1 MSEADSVED
10 ELSEPVLSDYVI
22 VSGMV
27 MALGTPWQRLKAK
40 ALLVTGLIERCVNAW
55 ASVSDRMESAGETVH
70 DAVEKPVRGIYRG
83 LHKSPGAVIVI
94 LLLVTGFI
102 GQYSVDFQHQI
113 NGDVEVYLPDGA
125 ESKDLLL
132 EVREG
137 WSTDIVMLY
146 VLSLIHISEPT
157 RRVVIS
163 YAVFCLKK
171 KK

>member
-1 MSEADSVED
+1 MSDSGSAPKVVE
-10 ELSEPVLSDYVI
+10 SESPI
-22 VSGMV
+22 M
-27 MALGTPWQRLKAK
+27 RLRN
-40 ALLVTGLIERCVNAW
+40 LW
-55 ASVSDRMESAGETVH
+55 ASVSDRMDSAGEVVH

-146 VLSLIHISEPT
+146 IHTDNAIHDVSK
-157 RRVVIS
+157 RNN
-163 YAVFCLKK
+163 
-171 KK
+171 

>member
-1 MSEADSVED
+1 MSGSDSADF
-10 ELSEPVLSDYVI
+10 EPSAAILPPSMNE
-22 VSGMV
+22 SFF
-27 MALGTPWQRLKAK
+27 QRLQ
-40 ALLVTGLIERCVNAW
+40 TMW
-55 ASVSDRMESAGETVH
+55 AGFSDRMDSAGEVAH
-70 DAVEKPVRGIYRG
+70 DAIEKPVRGIYAA

-125 ESKDLLL
+125 ESADLLK

-146 VLSLIHISEPT
+146 IHTDNAIHDTAKRGTCDEIDDCEHNVTSVEVLNQL
-157 RRVVIS
+157 S
-163 YAVFCLKK
+163 YHEGDDDSSQGN
-171 KK
+171 